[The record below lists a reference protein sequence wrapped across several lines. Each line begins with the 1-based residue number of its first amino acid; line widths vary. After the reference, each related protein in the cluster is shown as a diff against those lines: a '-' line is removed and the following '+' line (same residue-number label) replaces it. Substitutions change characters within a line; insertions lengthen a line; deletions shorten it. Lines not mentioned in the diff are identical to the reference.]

1 MDAEN
6 LEPLVCARRFA
17 GRRFSESDDAA
28 DGSAPSQNCS
38 RSKNNSANPVLLGR
52 SDRHTCGLS
61 RRHAAYA
68 RSRCGS
74 RTYGSL
80 QLWLLLGLL
89 LFLCSTL
96 LSRRLSR
103 GGSRGLR

>member
-1 MDAEN
+1 MVPGQYLASIDADN
-6 LEPLVCARRFA
+6 LEPVVCARRFA
-17 GRRFSESDDAA
+17 RRRSGESDDAA

-38 RSKNNSANPVLLGR
+38 RSENNSANPVLLGR
-52 SDRHTCGLS
+52 SDGDACGLS

-80 QLWLLLGLL
+80 QPWLLLWLLLL
-89 LFLCSTL
+89 
-96 LSRRLSR
+96 
-103 GGSRGLR
+103 